1 MNTTL
6 NISRVLEPQQVLPT
20 SAWRL
25 DNNRNI
31 YPNEIRLSIKRIH
44 LEGTS
49 FKQIRTEANEN
60 EEQIK
65 QKIIDIVIRRG
76 KLHNPV
82 TDTGGLAFGVIE
94 QIGADFD
101 NPQGFKV
108 GDEILCNASL
118 ASVPMHIERIH
129 SIDPVFH
136 QIEADGYMI
145 INNKISLV
153 RMEDGVPENLL
164 MFAFDESGTLFRLHQ
179 MACASR
185 LEEIAK
191 RNRLLGRQ
199 AGMNA

>member
-65 QKIIDIVIRRG
+65 HRV
-76 KLHNPV
+76 HN
-82 TDTGGLAFGVIE
+82 
-94 QIGADFD
+94 
-101 NPQGFKV
+101 
-108 GDEILCNASL
+108 
-118 ASVPMHIERIH
+118 R
-129 SIDPVFH
+129 
-136 QIEADGYMI
+136 
-145 INNKISLV
+145 
-153 RMEDGVPENLL
+153 
-164 MFAFDESGTLFRLHQ
+164 
-179 MACASR
+179 
-185 LEEIAK
+185 K
-191 RNRLLGRQ
+191 R
-199 AGMNA
+199 